1 MGLFNRKKRIAT
13 NNFPYTFTEKDFS
26 KHSNYN
32 PFEITPKFIGEI
44 NNKMINK
51 NSYNEYMAEQLKQ
64 NMAEIV
70 ELHKEYDSKII
81 DKSLPTIILTK
92 DKHIFV
98 EQKITYVEE
107 KDLTTLSIILNV
119 YLNEIQIGNIRVV
132 ERKRYNDDIT
142 FEYEPLP
149 NYQNYCRHLSFR
161 KLEDIKRFISDN
173 VYTLFN
179 TLKYFK

>member
-51 NSYNEYMAEQLKQ
+51 HSYNEYMAEQLKQ
-64 NMAEIV
+64 NVAEIV

-132 ERKRYNDDIT
+132 ERKLYGDIR
-142 FEYEPLP
+142 FEYSPLP
-149 NYQNYCRHLSFR
+149 GYDNFCRSISLT
-161 KLEDIKRFISDN
+161 KLTDVQQIISDN
-173 VYTLFN
+173 VYKLFN
-179 TLKYFK
+179 TLTYFK